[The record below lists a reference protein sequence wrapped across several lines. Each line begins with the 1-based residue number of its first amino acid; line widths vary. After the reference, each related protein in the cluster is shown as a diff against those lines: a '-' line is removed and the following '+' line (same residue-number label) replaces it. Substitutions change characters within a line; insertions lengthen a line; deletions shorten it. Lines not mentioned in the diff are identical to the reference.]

1 MIGKPSF
8 TNYLASVQGKIKG
21 LNDEVTYL
29 ETRAEA
35 LATKEDSKSAG
46 YLDKTRAQQTELR
59 TAIIALNAFFVKL
72 STDWSELTDRI
83 IGHVVWAPPIGVS
96 VLPHGYAQDLC
107 IIKLDKKKFRNGFL
121 GNVLSLGACADPS
134 SR

>member
-1 MIGKPSF
+1 
-8 TNYLASVQGKIKG
+8 
-21 LNDEVTYL
+21 
-29 ETRAEA
+29 
-35 LATKEDSKSAG
+35 LATKEDPKSAG
-46 YLDKTRAQQTELR
+46 YLDKTRAQQTEPR
-59 TAIIALNAFFVKL
+59 AAIIALDAFFVKL
-72 STDWSELTDRI
+72 SKNWSELTDRI

-107 IIKLDKKKFRNGFL
+107 VIKLDKKFRDGFL